1 MPITSVTAPE
11 GAHFEA
17 DEVSTKRG
25 EESLGEV
32 PILVWDS
39 VDAARAYYG
48 DEAIIDVFDGTSF
61 RVSFQGIARRAK
73 LQGKDNDEIA
83 KLQVDFRPGK
93 RVGGQSTPTSRVRRK
108 AEAAV
113 EKVDAGKLEAL
124 LDKINS
130 GEIDLSELVGA

>member
-11 GAHFEA
+11 GAHFES
-17 DEVSTKRG
+17 DEVATKRG

-48 DEAIIDVFDGTSF
+48 DEAIVSVLDGTSF
-61 RVSFQGIARRAK
+61 RISFQGIARRAK
-73 LQGKDNDEIA
+73 MQGKENDEIA
-83 KLQVDFRPGK
+83 KLQVDFRPGQ

-108 AEAAV
+108 AESLT
-113 EKVDAGKLEAL
+113 EKVDAGQLEAL
-124 LDKINS
+124 LDKINT
-130 GEIDLSELVGA
+130 GEIDLSSLVGA